1 MKKEKSLKIY
11 ESIENSTK
19 GKSTNENTMTDEK
32 MKSFKLFKGLT
43 KIESIRDKKKT
54 ILLLKYKNGKTKRDK
69 TGKKIDNQKNNKITN
84 LKSIISAKKVSKEL
98 HRNKTESKFENSHI
112 KKNGKDINQIPMT
125 EKRFKNET
133 QKNKKKTIL
142 KINSI
147 RNKAQYVISKKS
159 NKNDYIQNDFLTIQN
174 TNKNSRIRV
183 LNSVK
188 KCFDFNKKR
197 KFSFENAKTNIKLSP
212 NKLKI
217 VNNFLTPK
225 IKHNYRHIKES
236 NIPIFKRYITEERKD
251 YTTFQNKYNNN
262 DKFEKTKKSIKKNL
276 ILRNI
281 NNRRKEDL
289 IKNKLIFL
297 RNSREKKPYYP
308 NWNNTITRF
317 KNVNMNISNS
327 NYMNATMEYFTKHNS
342 RNNLSLSKERNST
355 FNKLNIKS
363 NYESINN
370 EKNILNKKLSNRLI
384 TKNKNVLHNYLK
396 YTISSLNKV
405 IKKTETKEIKEN
417 KCFSKEKRL
426 SKTAEKN
433 TKSSQ
438 RKYKEKE
445 KDKEKTKLILIH
457 RNNNFNKSKLKD
469 KEKEKD
475 GNRGATSK
483 LFNLKKLNLL
493 NTINDDRNILYKT
506 RNTSKSSSVRNSSR
520 SKENN
525 NIKNIDDYI
534 IIKELGKGSYASVKL
549 AINKYNRNKYA
560 IKIYS
565 KKTLLD
571 PQKKSIV
578 NNEIKILKQLDHIN
592 IMKLYEVI
600 DTVKYLYLIMEYIDG
615 ISLLDKIKKSKE
627 HYFEEQRALK
637 IFIQIVKANIYCQS
651 KNICHRDIKLEN
663 ILIIKDDIIKLIDFG
678 FAVKTDKETYQNL
691 FCGSPSYMA
700 PEIINK
706 ENYIAQ
712 YSDIWSLGVLLFSML
727 YGRFPFKGQTQKE
740 LFEKINEAKVEFP
753 NDIEINDKIK
763 ILLLK
768 IFVTIPPQRPSL
780 QEILNDISLLIN

>member
-11 ESIENSTK
+11 ESIENSQK
-19 GKSTNENTMTDEK
+19 GKSTNENTMTDDK
-32 MKSFKLFKGLT
+32 IKSVKLFKGLP
-43 KIESIRDKKKT
+43 KIESIKDSKKT
-54 ILLLKYKNGKTKRDK
+54 IILLKYKNGKTKRDK
-69 TGKKIDNQKNNKITN
+69 TGKKIENQKSNKITN

-98 HRNKTESKFENSHI
+98 HRTKTEKQFENSNV
-112 KKNGKDINQIPMT
+112 KKYVKDMSQIPLT
-125 EKRFKNET
+125 EKRNKNET

-147 RNKAQYVISKKS
+147 RNKAQYVISKKN
-159 NKNDYIQNDFLTIQN
+159 NKNNYIQNDFLTIQN
-174 TNKNSRIRV
+174 TNKNSRIKI

-188 KCFDFNKKR
+188 KCFDFNKRR
-197 KFSFENAKTNIKLSP
+197 KYSFQNTKTNIKLSP

-217 VNNFLTPK
+217 VNNFLTPI
-225 IKHNYRHIKES
+225 IKRNHMHNKES
-236 NIPIFKRYITEERKD
+236 KFPIFKKYIAEETKD
-251 YTTFQNKYNNN
+251 NTSIQNRYNNN
-262 DKFEKTKKSIKKNL
+262 DKFEISKKSIKKNL
-276 ILRNI
+276 ILRNV
-281 NNRRKEDL
+281 NNRKKQDL
-289 IKNKLIFL
+289 IKNKLIFM

-317 KNVNMNISNS
+317 KNINMNISNT
-327 NYMNATMEYFTKHNS
+327 NFMNTTMEYFTKHNS

-355 FNKLNIKS
+355 FNKLNIKR

-370 EKNILNKKLSNRLI
+370 EKNILIKKLSNKLS

-405 IKKTETKEIKEN
+405 TKKTEIKEIKEN
-417 KCFSKEKRL
+417 KYFSKEKRQ

-433 TKSSQ
+433 SKSSQ
-438 RKYKEKE
+438 RKLKEKE
-445 KDKEKTKLILIH
+445 KENEKEKTKLILIH
-457 RNNNFNKSKLKD
+457 RNNNFNKSNL
-469 KEKEKD
+469 KEKD
-475 GNRGATSK
+475 GSKGATSK

-493 NTINDDRNILYKT
+493 SSINNGINIAYKT
-506 RNTSKSSSVRNSSR
+506 LHESKSSSVRKSSR

-525 NIKNIDDYI
+525 SIKNIDDYI
-534 IIKELGKGSYASVKL
+534 ILKELGKGSYASVKL
-549 AINKYNRNKYA
+549 AIHKFNRNKYA

-571 PQKKSIV
+571 PQKKGIV

-615 ISLLDKIKKSKE
+615 ISLLDTIKRSKE

-700 PEIINK
+700 PEIVNK

-727 YGRFPFKGQTQKE
+727 YGRFPFKAQTQKE
-740 LFEKINEAKVEFP
+740 LFEKISEAKVEFP
-753 NDIEINDKIK
+753 DDIEINEKIK

-780 QEILNDISLLIN
+780 QEILNDVSLLIN

>member
-11 ESIENSTK
+11 ESIENSQK
-19 GKSTNENTMTDEK
+19 GKSTNESTMTEEK
-32 MKSFKLFKGLT
+32 IKSSKLFKGLS
-43 KIESIRDKKKT
+43 KIDSIKDSKKT
-54 ILLLKYKNGKTKRDK
+54 ILLLKYKNDKTKREK
-69 TGKKIDNQKNNKITN
+69 TGKKLENQKSKKITN
-84 LKSIISAKKVSKEL
+84 LKSIISAKKVSKKL
-98 HRNKTESKFENSHI
+98 HRNKTENKFEKFENSNV
-112 KKNGKDINQIPMT
+112 KKNAKDINQTPFT
-125 EKRFKNET
+125 EKRNKNET
-133 QKNKKKTIL
+133 QTNKKKTIL

-147 RNKAQYVISKKS
+147 RNKAQYVITKRN
-159 NKNDYIQNDFLTIQN
+159 NKNNYIQNDFLTIQN
-174 TNKNSRIRV
+174 TNKNSRIKI

-197 KFSFENAKTNIKLSP
+197 KYSFENTKTNIQLSP
-212 NKLKI
+212 NKLKKA
-217 VNNFLTPK
+217 NNYLTPK
-225 IKHNYRHIKES
+225 IKRNHKHNKES
-236 NIPIFKRYITEERKD
+236 TIPILKKYITEDKRESTSIQK
-251 YTTFQNKYNNN
+251 NHNNN
-262 DKFEKTKKSIKKNL
+262 DKFETSKKSVKKNL

-281 NNRRKEDL
+281 NSRKKQEL

-308 NWNNTITRF
+308 NFNNTITRF

-327 NYMNATMEYFTKHNS
+327 NFMNATMEYFTKSNS

-355 FNKLNIKS
+355 FNKLNIRN

-370 EKNILNKKLSNRLI
+370 ERNILNKKLSLKLSL
-384 TKNKNVLHNYLK
+384 KNKNVLHNYLK

-405 IKKTETKEIKEN
+405 TTKTDIKEAKEAKEN
-417 KCFSKEKRL
+417 KCYSKEKRVN
-426 SKTAEKN
+426 KTAEKN
-433 TKSSQ
+433 IKSSQ
-438 RKYKEKE
+438 RKLKD

-457 RNNNFNKSKLKD
+457 RNNNFNKTYLKETENN
-469 KEKEKD
+469 KFER
-475 GNRGATSK
+475 NK
-483 LFNLKKLNLL
+483 LFNLKKLSLL
-493 NTINDDRNILYKT
+493 NSFKERVA
-506 RNTSKSSSVRNSSR
+506 SKSSSARNSSR
-520 SKENN
+520 SKDV
-525 NIKNIDDYI
+525 NIMKNIDDYI
-534 IIKELGKGSYASVKL
+534 ILKELGKGSYASVKL
-549 AINKYNRNKYA
+549 AINKFNRNKYA

-571 PQKKSIV
+571 PQKKGIV
-578 NNEIKILKQLDHIN
+578 NNEIKILKQLNHIN

-600 DTVKYLYLIMEYIDG
+600 DSVNYLYLIMEYIDG
-615 ISLLDKIKKSKE
+615 ISLLDTIKKSKS

-651 KNICHRDIKLEN
+651 KDICHRDIKLEN
-663 ILIIKDDIIKLIDFG
+663 ILIIKDDIIKMIDFG
-678 FAVKTDKETYQNL
+678 FAVKTDKETYQSL

-700 PEIINK
+700 PEIVNK

-727 YGRFPFKGQTQKE
+727 YGRFPFKAQTQKE
-740 LFEKINEAKVEFP
+740 LFDKINEAKVEFP
-753 NDIEINDKIK
+753 DDIEINDKIK

>member
-1 MKKEKSLKIY
+1 MKKEKSLKNY
-11 ESIENSTK
+11 ESIGSSQR
-19 GKSTNENTMTDEK
+19 GKSTNENTMTDDK
-32 MKSFKLFKGLT
+32 IKSFKLFKGLS
-43 KIESIRDKKKT
+43 KLESIKDTKKT
-54 ILLLKYKNGKTKRDK
+54 ILLLKYKNGKIKKDK
-69 TGKKIDNQKNNKITN
+69 TGKKIENQKSNKITN
-84 LKSIISAKKVSKEL
+84 LKSIISAKKVTKEL
-98 HRNKTESKFENSHI
+98 HRNKTEKKIENSNI
-112 KKNGKDINQIPMT
+112 KKNEKDITQVPLS
-125 EKRFKNET
+125 EKRNKNET

-147 RNKAQYVISKKS
+147 RNKAQFVISKKN
-159 NKNDYIQNDFLTIQN
+159 NKNNYIQNDFLTIQN
-174 TNKNSRIRV
+174 TNKNSRIKM

-197 KFSFENAKTNIKLSP
+197 KYSFEDTKTNIKLSP

-217 VNNFLTPK
+217 VNNYLTPK
-225 IKHNYRHIKES
+225 IKRNYKHNKEGKF
-236 NIPIFKRYITEERKD
+236 PIFKKNITEERREN
-251 YTTFQNKYNNN
+251 TSIQNRFNNN
-262 DKFEKTKKSIKKNL
+262 DKFEASKRSIKKNL

-281 NNRRKEDL
+281 NNRKKEDL
-289 IKNKLIFL
+289 ARNKLFFL

-327 NYMNATMEYFTKHNS
+327 NFMNTTMEYFTKHNS

-355 FNKLNIKS
+355 FNKLIIKRK
-363 NYESINN
+363 YESINH
-370 EKNILNKKLSNRLI
+370 EKNILNKKLSNKLS

-405 IKKTETKEIKEN
+405 TKKTEIKEIKEN
-417 KCFSKEKRL
+417 KCFSKEKRY

-433 TKSSQ
+433 IKLSQ
-438 RKYKEKE
+438 RKFKEKE
-445 KDKEKTKLILIH
+445 KEKTKLILIH
-457 RNNNFNKSKLKD
+457 RNNNFNKSSI
-469 KEKEKD
+469 KEKD
-475 GNRGATSK
+475 GNKGLTSK

-493 NTINDDRNILYKT
+493 NSVNNDINIGYKT
-506 RNTSKSSSVRNSSR
+506 RNVSMSMSSSVRNSSR

-525 NIKNIDDYI
+525 NLKNIDNYI
-534 IIKELGKGSYASVKL
+534 ILKELGKGSYASVKL
-549 AINKYNRNKYA
+549 AIHKYNRNKYA

-571 PQKKSIV
+571 PEKKGIV

-615 ISLLDKIKKSKE
+615 ISLLDTIKKSKD
-627 HYFEEQRALK
+627 HYFKEQRALK

-678 FAVKTDKETYQNL
+678 FAVKADKETYQNL

-700 PEIINK
+700 PEIVNK

-727 YGRFPFKGQTQKE
+727 YGRFPFKAQTQKE
-740 LFEKINEAKVEFP
+740 LFEKITEAKVKFP

-768 IFVTIPPQRPSL
+768 IFVAIPPQRPSL

>member
-1 MKKEKSLKIY
+1 MKKEKSLKNY
-11 ESIENSTK
+11 DSIENSQK
-19 GKSTNENTMTDEK
+19 GKSTNENTMTDDK
-32 MKSFKLFKGLT
+32 IKSFKGLS
-43 KIESIRDKKKT
+43 KKESIKDTKKT
-54 ILLLKYKNGKTKRDK
+54 ILLLKYKNGKNKRDK
-69 TGKKIDNQKNNKITN
+69 AAKKIDNQKSIKMTN
-84 LKSIISAKKVSKEL
+84 LKSIISAKKISKEL
-98 HRNKTESKFENSHI
+98 HRNKTEKKIDNSNI
-112 KKNGKDINQIPMT
+112 KKNAKDITQVPLT
-125 EKRFKNET
+125 EKRNKNET
-133 QKNKKKTIL
+133 QNSKKKTIL

-147 RNKAQYVISKKS
+147 RNKVQYVLSKRN
-159 NKNDYIQNDFLTIQN
+159 NKDKYIQNDFLTIQN
-174 TNKNSRIRV
+174 TNKNSRIKI

-197 KFSFENAKTNIKLSP
+197 KYSFENTKTNIKLSP
-212 NKLKI
+212 NKLKK
-217 VNNFLTPK
+217 VKNFLTPK
-225 IKHNYRHIKES
+225 INHNKES
-236 NIPIFKRYITEERKD
+236 RIPIFKKYIIEERREN
-251 YTTFQNKYNNN
+251 TTIQNRYKNN
-262 DKFEKTKKSIKKNL
+262 DKFETSKKSINKNL
-276 ILRNI
+276 ILKNI
-281 NNRRKEDL
+281 NNRKKEDL

-327 NYMNATMEYFTKHNS
+327 NFMNETMEYFTKHNS

-355 FNKLNIKS
+355 FNKFNIKS
-363 NYESINN
+363 NYESTNN
-370 EKNILNKKLSNRLI
+370 EKNILNKKLSNKLSI
-384 TKNKNVLHNYLK
+384 KNKNVLHNYLK
-396 YTISSLNKV
+396 YTISSLNKMT
-405 IKKTETKEIKEN
+405 KKTEVKEIKEN
-417 KCFSKEKRL
+417 KCFSKEKRH

-433 TKSSQ
+433 RKSSQ
-438 RKYKEKE
+438 RKSKE
-445 KDKEKTKLILIH
+445 KEKTKLILIH
-457 RNNNFNKSKLKD
+457 RNTNFNKSNLK
-469 KEKEKD
+469 EQD
-475 GNRGATSK
+475 GNKVVTSK

-493 NTINDDRNILYKT
+493 NSVNNETNLFYKT
-506 RNTSKSSSVRNSSR
+506 PNISKSSSVRNSSR
-520 SKENN
+520 SKDNN
-525 NIKNIDDYI
+525 SIKNIDDYI
-534 IIKELGKGSYASVKL
+534 ILKELGKGSYASVKL

-565 KKTLLD
+565 KKALLD
-571 PQKKSIV
+571 PQKKGIV

-615 ISLLDKIKKSKE
+615 ISLLDTIKKSKE

-637 IFIQIVKANIYCQS
+637 IFIQIIKANIYCQS

-700 PEIINK
+700 PEIVNK

-727 YGRFPFKGQTQKE
+727 YGRFPFKAQNQKE
-740 LFEKINEAKVEFP
+740 LFEKITEAKVEFP
-753 NDIEINDKIK
+753 NDIEVNDKIK

>member
-1 MKKEKSLKIY
+1 MKKEKSLKNY
-11 ESIENSTK
+11 DSIENSQK
-19 GKSTNENTMTDEK
+19 GKSTNENTMTDDK
-32 MKSFKLFKGLT
+32 IKSFKGLS
-43 KIESIRDKKKT
+43 KKESIKDTKKT
-54 ILLLKYKNGKTKRDK
+54 ILLLKYKNGKNKRDK
-69 TGKKIDNQKNNKITN
+69 AAKKIDNQKSIKMTN
-84 LKSIISAKKVSKEL
+84 LKSIISAKKISKEL
-98 HRNKTESKFENSHI
+98 HRNKTEKKIDNSNI
-112 KKNGKDINQIPMT
+112 KKNAKDITQVPLT
-125 EKRFKNET
+125 EKRNKNET
-133 QKNKKKTIL
+133 QNSKKKTIL

-147 RNKAQYVISKKS
+147 RNKVQYVLSKRN
-159 NKNDYIQNDFLTIQN
+159 NKDKYIQNDFLTIQN
-174 TNKNSRIRV
+174 TNKNSRIKI

-197 KFSFENAKTNIKLSP
+197 KYSFENTKTNIKLSP
-212 NKLKI
+212 NKLKK
-217 VNNFLTPK
+217 VKNFLTPK
-225 IKHNYRHIKES
+225 INHNKES
-236 NIPIFKRYITEERKD
+236 RIPIFKKYIIEERREN
-251 YTTFQNKYNNN
+251 TTIQNRYKNN
-262 DKFEKTKKSIKKNL
+262 DKFETSKKSINKNL
-276 ILRNI
+276 ILKNI
-281 NNRRKEDL
+281 NNRKKEDL

-327 NYMNATMEYFTKHNS
+327 NFMNETMEYFTKHNS

-355 FNKLNIKS
+355 FNKFNIKS
-363 NYESINN
+363 NYESTNN
-370 EKNILNKKLSNRLI
+370 EKNILNKKLSNKLSI
-384 TKNKNVLHNYLK
+384 KNKNVLHNYLK
-396 YTISSLNKV
+396 YTISSLNKMT
-405 IKKTETKEIKEN
+405 KKTEVKEIKEN
-417 KCFSKEKRL
+417 KCFSKEKRH

-433 TKSSQ
+433 RKSSQ
-438 RKYKEKE
+438 RKSKE
-445 KDKEKTKLILIH
+445 KEKTKLILIH
-457 RNNNFNKSKLKD
+457 RNTNFNKSNLK
-469 KEKEKD
+469 EQD
-475 GNRGATSK
+475 GNKVVTSK

-493 NTINDDRNILYKT
+493 NSVNNETNIFYKT
-506 RNTSKSSSVRNSSR
+506 ANISKSSSVRNSSR
-520 SKENN
+520 SKDNN
-525 NIKNIDDYI
+525 SIKNIDDYI
-534 IIKELGKGSYASVKL
+534 ILKELGKGSYASVKL

-565 KKTLLD
+565 KKALLD
-571 PQKKSIV
+571 PQKKGIV

-615 ISLLDKIKKSKE
+615 ISLLDTIKKSKE

-637 IFIQIVKANIYCQS
+637 IFIQIIKANIYCQS

-700 PEIINK
+700 PEIVNK

-727 YGRFPFKGQTQKE
+727 YGRFPFKAQNQKE
-740 LFEKINEAKVEFP
+740 LFEKITEAKVEFP
-753 NDIEINDKIK
+753 NDIEVNDKIK